1 MTLAPMLYRASPVEH
16 LRSVPAPH
24 SRNDLEKYSNS
35 ISFESRA
42 ASPLP
47 IPIPIPALSAAD
59 ISRPSSTSTQAS
71 NAANGLKQH
80 QYNNQNVHTPPHT
93 STPFSLPGLA
103 ALASIASA
111 PSSQL
116 RYVTHSLC
124 GKVVHQPRFVAPSS
138 RLSNSSTSVTNFVAW
153 PSQILFQPCDT

>member
-16 LRSVPAPH
+16 LRSVSAPH
-24 SRNDLEKYSNS
+24 SRNDLEKYTNS

-47 IPIPIPALSAAD
+47 ASISAVSAAD

-71 NAANGLKQH
+71 NAATGLKQH
-80 QYNNQNVHTPPHT
+80 QYNNQNVHTLPHSST
-93 STPFSLPGLA
+93 SFSLPGLA

-116 RYVTHSLC
+116 RYVVHNSR
-124 GKVVHQPRFVAPSS
+124 GKVHQSRFVAPIS
-138 RLSNSSTSVTNFVAW
+138 RLSISSTSMTDRVSW
-153 PSQILFQPCDT
+153 PSQILFQPCDS